1 MKLQEKINIPENL
14 IKLAL
19 KLKNKAELFIVGGYV
34 RNGLLGFYG
43 TDIDLCSKLTPDK
56 LKEYLSGTNFIVK
69 DKNKKLGTV
78 TITIDGETYEHS
90 TFRVEE
96 YDDSGKHC
104 PILVKFVD
112 DIRQDAKR
120 RDFTINCLYYSI
132 LKNKIIDI
140 YSGQYDLEHRRIRT
154 IETPEFV
161 FSKDGLRILR
171 MIRIA
176 CELNFKI
183 EKQTYRFANQMS
195 YRLKDITGIRK
206 QKELLQILDCYKKY
220 PTTKKSATLRALD
233 YFNTMQL
240 WSFFYSTKSYIKL
253 DLVKR
258 NNLEK
263 MPALLIDMINAIN
276 PECVE
281 YYLDYML
288 ASKGFDFTKKQQEYY
303 INIVSGYFDV
313 QNRLANKQYFMKYYD
328 NFEKIRKYVAVK
340 HPILFNKYNFF
351 YKYLS
356 NNHIPIRIK
365 DLQVNGDDIKK
376 CKPKMPEKYYGKLF
390 KELLS
395 RVFDGEIN
403 NTKEDLVREIKDYD
417 WENS

>member
-1 MKLQEKINIPENL
+1 MKLQEKINVPENL
-14 IKLAL
+14 VKLAT
-19 KLKNKAELFIVGGYV
+19 KLKNKAEIFIVGGYV

-56 LKEYLSGTNFIVK
+56 LKEYLAGTNYVVK

-78 TITIDGETYEHS
+78 TITIGNETYEHS

-104 PILVKFVD
+104 PIVVKFVD

-140 YSGQYDLEHRRIRT
+140 YSGQYDLEHSRVRT

-183 EKQTYRFANQMS
+183 EKQTYKFANQMS

-206 QKELLQILDCYKKY
+206 QKELMQILDCYKKY
-220 PTTKKSATLRALD
+220 PTTKKSATRRALD

-281 YYLDYML
+281 YYLGYML
-288 ASKGFDFTKKQQEYY
+288 ASRGLDFTKKQQEYY
-303 INIVSGYFDV
+303 INLVGGYFDV
-313 QNRLANKQYFMKYYD
+313 QNRLPNKQYFMKYYD
-328 NFEKIRKYVAVK
+328 NFEEIRKYVAVK

-376 CKPKMPEKYYGKLF
+376 CKLKMPEKYYGKLL

-403 NTKEDLVREIKDYD
+403 NTKEDLLREVKDYD
-417 WENS
+417 WTNN